1 MRGNRM
7 KRKFTVKCKMKEV
20 SMLCLG
26 FMFFFLFGMVWLIVK
41 YKINPILASIIFV
54 PLILLWLAGFLFL
67 SFVYVRGR
75 DNNIEFRNM
84 FGIRRNIEIKDIKR
98 VIWRTTETKFGCN
111 EKVTVKSSSGSF
123 SVETLMVNSG
133 DFFKHITSNVS
144 EEKITRKIKILNQ
157 K

>member
-1 MRGNRM
+1 M

-67 SFVYVRGR
+67 SFVYVRVR

-84 FGIRRNIEIKDIKR
+84 FGIRRNI
-98 VIWRTTETKFGCN
+98 ETKFGCN

-133 DFFKHITSNVS
+133 DFFEYITSNVS